1 MQILGGIWLTG
12 IDLFQ
17 WWAATISAGS
27 IFLALVGVYL
37 YANSRA
43 RRKRSGQR
51 AARTLGRLLTEFIF
65 VWVLL
70 GLLVFYIISIDIGS
84 DWIFAAGNIFVEAV
98 LILYLIIN
106 RTRKSEEA

>member
-1 MQILGGIWLTG
+1 MQVLKRVTCLAH

-27 IFLALVGVYL
+27 VFLALVGVYL
-37 YANSRA
+37 YVVSRKRRKKSDRRA
-43 RRKRSGQR
+43 RRFARS
-51 AARTLGRLLTEFIF
+51 LTDFIF

-70 GLLVFYIISIDIGS
+70 GLLIFYIVSIEIGS
-84 DWIFAAGNIFVEAV
+84 DLVFAAGNIFVEVA
-98 LILYLIIN
+98 LIIYLLRN